1 MMAFAQTAV
10 CYVVPFVA
18 IISLIVVV
26 HELGHFLTAKAFGV
40 AIDQFSIGFGRSLVS
55 WRDRSGVEW
64 RVGWLP
70 LGGYVRFAGD
80 ENIASAPDHT
90 DLSALRAAIVEQE
103 GSGAELKYLP
113 FKPLWQRTLV
123 VLAGPVANFLL
134 SIVLFASFFWMF
146 GEPVAS
152 TRIQQL
158 VAGGAAAHAG
168 FQAGDVIEQ
177 ADGRTMKSFQD
188 VQFYI
193 QYRAGVPIDFVV
205 RRANQTLHITAAP
218 ALAHESSPFG
228 GDQTIGRLGLTAKV
242 GGVRHYDPISALRLG
257 VQRTWRVASTTLF
270 YVGRIV
276 TGQVGADQLHS
287 VLGIAH
293 ASGAMTTQAVAAA
306 KSAGSSW
313 IVATAFLLI
322 QMAALMSVSIGLL
335 NLLPIPTLDGGHLLF
350 YAYEAVVRHPPRASI
365 QSAGYRAGLAL
376 LVVLMLFATWN
387 DLQRLRVFHLFGSL
401 FS

>member
-1 MMAFAQTAV
+1 MMAFAQTV
-10 CYVVPFVA
+10 ICYVVPFVGV
-18 IISLIVVV
+18 ISLIVVI

-40 AIDQFSIGFGRSLVS
+40 AIDRFSIGFGRALVS

-64 RVGWLP
+64 RIGWLP
-70 LGGYVRFAGD
+70 LGGYVKFAGD
-80 ENIASAPDHT
+80 ENIASVPDQT
-90 DLSALRAAIVEQE
+90 DLSTLRAAIVEKE
-103 GSGAELKYLP
+103 GVGAERKYLP

-123 VLAGPVANFLL
+123 VIAGPAANFLL
-134 SIVLFASFFWMF
+134 SIVLFASFFWIF

-152 TRIQQL
+152 TRIQQV

-168 FQAGDVIEQ
+168 FLAGDVIEQ
-177 ADGRTMKSFQD
+177 ADGRAMKSFQD

-193 QYRAGVPIDFVV
+193 QYRAGVPIDFLVS
-205 RRANQTLHITAAP
+205 RAGRPVHLTAVP

-228 GDQTIGRLGLTAKV
+228 GDQTKGLLGVTARV
-242 GGVRHYDPISALRLG
+242 GGLRHYGPIAATRLG
-257 VQRTWRVASTTLF
+257 VQRTWRVAATTLF
-270 YVGRIV
+270 YMGRIV

-287 VLGIAH
+287 VVGIAH

-306 KSAGSSW
+306 KSNGSSW
-313 IVATAFLLI
+313 VVAIAFLLI
-322 QMAALMSVSIGLL
+322 QLAALMSVSVGLL

-350 YAYEAVVRHPPRASI
+350 YAYEAVVRHPPGASI

-376 LVVLMLFATWN
+376 LAVLMLFATWN